1 MRLLDLISVDCI
13 KSPLAATN
21 KQEAI
26 NELVDL
32 LAQHGKVQSPG
43 TLKDAVWTREQT
55 RTTGIGQGLAIPH
68 GKCGGLTG
76 ISVAI
81 GKPAMPMDFQA
92 IDHKPVRLI
101 ILLASPPDRT
111 SDHIQALAALAKLM
125 SMDEFRTRVYEAKTP
140 EEIFELFKSHDAG
153 QNGG

>member
-13 KSPLAATN
+13 KAPLEAEN
-21 KQEAI
+21 KQAAI

-32 LAQHGKVQSPG
+32 LAEHGKVHAPG

-68 GKCGGLTG
+68 GKCSGLAG

-81 GKPAMPMDFQA
+81 GKPNQPMDFQA

-125 SMDEFRTRVYEAKTP
+125 SMDEFRTRVYEAETP
-140 EEIFELFKSHDAG
+140 EEILELFRSHDAA
-153 QNGG
+153 QTA